1 MFSVQLKYPEEN
13 EDILM
18 LRSIIDVN
26 LPKFL
31 NHDLPL
37 FAGITSDLFPGVVLP
52 TPDYEILNEHVRVSC
67 DRMNLQCTDFFL
79 EKIQQVYSIP
89 HSYPHGWLPGR

>member
-1 MFSVQLKYPEEN
+1 MPVTPFSVVYPQLKYPEEN

-37 FAGITSDLFPGVVLP
+37 FAGITSDLFPGVTLP
-52 TPDYEILNEHVRVSC
+52 EPDYLVLNEAVRENC
-67 DRMNLQCTDFFL
+67 DKLNLQCTPFFL
-79 EKIQQVYSIP
+79 EKIQQV
-89 HSYPHGWLPGR
+89 GGAV

>member
-1 MFSVQLKYPEEN
+1 MFSFFTLRPLLFHLNSQLKYQSEN

-37 FAGITSDLFPGVVLP
+37 FAGITSDLFPGIKLP
-52 TPDYEILNEHVRVSC
+52 TPDYVILNQAVQDVC
-67 DRMNLQCTDFFL
+67 IKTNLQCTAYFL
-79 EKIQQVYSIP
+79 EKIQQV
-89 HSYPHGWLPGR
+89 R